1 MKVEYTKRKQEDQE
15 VLRQQDLASLKKI
28 VAEMPAATRKSAK
41 LVVGER
47 SFTPEEMLAEAEKG
61 SEYGATFLK
70 MLSRMRLETLRK
82 G

>member
-28 VAEMPAATRKSAK
+28 VAEMPAATRKSK

-47 SFTPEEMLAEAEKG
+47 SFTPDEMVKEAENG
-61 SEYGATFLK
+61 TEYGATFLK

>member
-1 MKVEYTKRKQEDQE
+1 
-15 VLRQQDLASLKKI
+15 
-28 VAEMPAATRKSAK
+28 MPAATRKSAK

-47 SFTPEEMLAEAEKG
+47 SFTPEEMLAEAETG

-82 G
+82 R